1 MRYQIVWT
9 PRAEAEL
16 TRIWLAS
23 ANRNAVTASSQFFD
37 DNLPL
42 LPLHMGDAIDSSVH
56 RVARRPP
63 LLVEFYVI
71 EDDKKVVVQGVAA
84 V

>member
-9 PRAEAEL
+9 PRAEAAL
-16 TRIWLAS
+16 TRIYLAS
-23 ANRNAVTASSQFFD
+23 SNRNAVTASSQFFD
-37 DNLPL
+37 ENLPL
-42 LPLHMGDAIDSSVH
+42 FPLHMGDAIDSSVH

-63 LLVEFYVI
+63 LLVEFYVV